1 MENGK
6 QPKSKGTRKPNFSGD
21 ETRVLLDSY
30 EEYKDIIEGKFSN
43 SISKINK
50 NEAWEKITSNV
61 NALGVAPRTIEGIQ
75 TKFKNLKSDAKLAH
89 NSYKRKM
96 NGTGGGPP
104 PEEPNQLD
112 KRVANLF
119 EGRPSFEGLDG
130 FSTNLNSTG
139 ESFILLT
146 KWIF

>member
-1 MENGK
+1 
-6 QPKSKGTRKPNFSGD
+6 
-21 ETRVLLDSY
+21 
-30 EEYKDIIEGKFSN
+30 
-43 SISKINK
+43 
-50 NEAWEKITSNV
+50 
-61 NALGVAPRTIEGIQ
+61 
-75 TKFKNLKSDAKLAH
+75 
-89 NSYKRKM
+89 M

-112 KRVANLF
+112 KSVANLF